1 MISFGSYL
9 RVGALIALIAF
20 GFWVKHVWNQNQRLV
35 EQNQELSLQI
45 EKNAKN
51 LKLLVQQLDREIEY
65 RQIAESTLNDLIN
78 EVPDVVYSQELPP
91 KIQGVLDR
99 FHSRIGLQP

>member
-9 RVGALIALIAF
+9 RVGALVALIAF
-20 GFWVKHVWNQNQRLV
+20 GLWVKHVWNENQRLV

-91 KIQGVLDR
+91 EIQGVLDR
-99 FHSRIGLQP
+99 FHTRIGMQP